1 MPDSILRALAL
12 GVGIFLVIS
21 TLFGAVRSFVLP
33 RNESVLL
40 SNLVFRSIRVLFW
53 AVARLGRTYAQRD
66 RVMALYAPIGLIML
80 PIVWLALL
88 SVSYTLI
95 FWALGEGH
103 LERCFRISNSS
114 LLTLGSEEPSH
125 NMWANIISYSE
136 ATLGLLL
143 LTLLISYLP
152 TMYQAFSRR
161 ELTVARLELRAGGK
175 ASAPELIRWLDRT
188 NALRDEQQQWQ
199 DWEQW
204 FIEIEETHT
213 SLPILSFFRSPQPG
227 RSWVTTAGLILDTAA
242 LVTSSLNQPLNPHLE
257 VCFKAGCVA
266 LNRVG
271 RFFHFDEDADH
282 SPDDPTTRASFDQA
296 YEQLREAGFE
306 LHAEQEAWTK
316 YAELRARYARAVAH
330 LARLTTDPSGDLD
343 NKWLVTKG
351 AEDPAR

>member
-1 MPDSILRALAL
+1 MLDIVLRALAL
-12 GVGIFLVIS
+12 VGGIFLVIS

-33 RNESVLL
+33 RNDNVLL
-40 SNLVFRSIRVLFW
+40 SSWVFRSIRVLFS
-53 AVARLGRTYAQRD
+53 AVASLGRTYAQRD

-103 LERCFRISNSS
+103 LGRCFRISNSS

-125 NMWANIISYSE
+125 NMWANIVSYSE

-161 ELTVARLELRAGGK
+161 EQTVARLDLRAGGK
-175 ASAPELIRWLDRT
+175 ASATELIRWLDRT
-188 NALRDEQQQWQ
+188 NALQDNPQQWQ

-227 RSWVTTAGLILDTAA
+227 RSWVTTAGVILDTAA
-242 LVTSSLNQPLNPHLE
+242 LITSSLDQQANPHLQ

-266 LNRVG
+266 LNRVA
-271 RFFHFDEDADH
+271 RFFKFEEDAAH
-282 SPDDPTTRASFDQA
+282 SPEDPITRASFA
-296 YEQLREAGFE
+296 RAHEQLREAGLD
-306 LHAEQEAWTK
+306 LHPEDEAWK
-316 YAELRARYARAVAH
+316 QYHELRRRYSRAVVH
-330 LARLTTDPSGDLD
+330 LARITMNPGSELD
-343 NKWLVTKG
+343 NDWLANKDNG
-351 AEDPAR
+351 